1 MAFNFSS
8 PKTPATAPATA
19 TAGNDSWKATAFLN
33 LWVKRAD
40 GSRAKIGAISLK
52 DSKNFD
58 RALIARLQQEGAI
71 EALMQHL
78 ELDFQM
84 AASEGSE
91 ANVGF

>member
-8 PKTPATAPATA
+8 PKTPSAAPA

-40 GSRAKIGAISLK
+40 GSRAKIGAIPLK

-84 AASEGSE
+84 AASEGTE

>member
-8 PKTPATAPATA
+8 PKTPATAPA

-40 GSRAKIGAISLK
+40 GSRAKIGAIPLK

-71 EALMQHL
+71 ESLMQHL

>member
-8 PKTPATAPATA
+8 PKTNANAPATA
-19 TAGNDSWKATAFLN
+19 TNDNWKATAFLN

-40 GSRAKIGAISLK
+40 GSRAKIGAIPLK

-58 RALIARLQQEGAI
+58 RALIARLQQDGAI
-71 EALMQHL
+71 EALLQHL

-84 AASEGSE
+84 AASESSE
-91 ANVGF
+91 VNVGF